1 MDPRRHNAQ
10 DVVRCDLCKE
20 NIVQSYCDFCH
31 VSLCKPCIGEH
42 ISDEYDKHRIVSFK
56 ERKSTLM
63 FPTCKSHS
71 KETCKLQCKSCT
83 VLMCALCAASETHKG
98 HDFIVLEDIYKTNK
112 TGIEKDAEEIE
123 KVIAPTYEEI
133 RNELI
138 TQIESLNEDY
148 EKITI
153 VISEQGVKWHT
164 EVERVI
170 NKTKNEITE
179 IKEKHRHILEKH
191 LNKIKQIE
199 FLIKENVSTLKDL
212 EESNDVTVI
221 VNYRTKINEF
231 RKMPFKVH
239 VTLPTFCPKP
249 INRDQVCEMFGT
261 LRPLVSTIKE
271 DGYTNEL
278 PEDSSRELIDIPEF
292 INTFNTGYDNLLC
305 VSFHTEEEI
314 WTSTSCDRIIKCFTT
329 SGKCMNTIITKQGS
343 YTDNIA
349 VTSTGDLVYCDR
361 ASKTLNQVKDGKIE
375 EIIVCQGWKP
385 MNLCISSTGELLI
398 AFSKDDRTQSKV
410 VRYSGSTEKQTIQF
424 DDEGKPL
431 YSSSFSTKCVA
442 ENKNHDICVADWGA
456 GAVVA
461 VNQNGKLRW
470 RCIGHPSVTKENPF
484 KPFGITTNSQSQ
496 ILTADR
502 DNHCIHIL
510 DQDGQ
515 FLRYIEN
522 VKNPHGLCVDYL
534 DNLYVT
540 EQWTGDVKVI
550 RYLK

>member
-1 MDPRRHNAQ
+1 MDPRHNAQ
-10 DVVRCDLCKE
+10 DVVRCGLCKE

-42 ISDEYDKHRIVSFK
+42 ISDEYDKHKIVPFK

-83 VLMCALCAASETHKG
+83 VLICALCAASETHKG

-123 KVIAPTYEEI
+123 KVIAPTYEEM

-138 TQIESLNEDY
+138 KQIESLNGDY

-170 NKTKNEITE
+170 NKLKNEITE
-179 IKEKHRHILEKH
+179 IKEKHRDILEKH
-191 LNKIKQIE
+191 LNEIKQIE

-212 EESNDVTVI
+212 EESKDVTVI
-221 VNYRTKINEF
+221 VNYRTKIKGF

-261 LRPLVSTIKE
+261 LKPLVSTINE

-278 PEDSSRELIDIPEF
+278 PEDSSGELIDIPDF
-292 INTFNTGYDNLLC
+292 INTFNTGHNNLRC

-314 WTSTSCDRIIKCFTT
+314 WTSAGSGIIIKCFTT
-329 SGKCMNTIITKQGS
+329 SGKCMNTIKTKQGV
-343 YTDNIA
+343 YPDDIA
-349 VTSTGDLVYCDR
+349 VTSAGDLVYCDR
-361 ASKTLNQVKDGKIE
+361 ISKTLNQVKDGKIE
-375 EIIVCQGWKP
+375 EIIVFQRWKP
-385 MNLCISSTGELLI
+385 INLCVSSTGDLLVVL
-398 AFSKDDRTQSKV
+398 SYDDRTQSKV
-410 VRYSGSTEKQTIQF
+410 ARYSGSIEKQAIQF
-424 DDEGKPL
+424 DGEGKHL
-431 YSSSFSTKCVA
+431 YSSSFSMKYIA
-442 ENKNHDICVADWGA
+442 ENENLDICVADWGA
-456 GAVVA
+456 GAVVV
-461 VNQNGKLRW
+461 VNQDGKLRW
-470 RCIGHPSVTKENPF
+470 RYTGHPSGAKKNPF
-484 KPFGITTNSQSQ
+484 KPRGITANSQSQ
-496 ILTADR
+496 ILTADCK
-502 DNHCIHIL
+502 NHCIHIL
-510 DQDGQ
+510 DQYGQ
-515 FLRYIEN
+515 FLRFIEN
-522 VKNPHGLCVDYL
+522 VKDPYGICVDNQ
-534 DNLYVT
+534 DNLYVA
-540 EQWTGDVKVI
+540 EWTGDVKVI
-550 RYLK
+550 KYLK